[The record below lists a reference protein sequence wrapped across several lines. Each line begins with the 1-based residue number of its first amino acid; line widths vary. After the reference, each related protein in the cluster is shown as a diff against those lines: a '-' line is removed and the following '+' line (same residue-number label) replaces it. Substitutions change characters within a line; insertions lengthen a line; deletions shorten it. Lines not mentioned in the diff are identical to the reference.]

1 MHKRKIFTVGVLI
14 VLGAILTSAQRADA
28 MQLSGDTRLPATVPT
43 QQAQSFFAHCI
54 LSGGLTPGVAFH
66 ESDWWHDRL
75 SDVTYDFSPSPTNPP
90 MGFFSFSIARNGPFA
105 PGDEVVLYS
114 TQNASTVAAR
124 QITVTITAKDLE
136 VGDATFQRNCV
147 TTKTERG
154 PSAAREE
161 QMVREGGA
169 EFHAWCSRC
178 HGALGRGNGPFANT
192 LKAKPSDLTQLSA
205 RNNGLFPQDEI
216 RRLVDGR
223 RMPRA
228 HGTPEMPVWGAWFT
242 AQMSSADQDK
252 ANDPD
257 IQKRVDARIDR
268 IVAYLRALQ
277 DP

>member
-1 MHKRKIFTVGVLI
+1 MQHLKTIIITALMVLSA
-14 VLGAILTSAQRADA
+14 VLLQTHRANA
-28 MQLSGDTRLPATVPT
+28 MQVSGDTRLPATVPT
-43 QQAQSFFAHCI
+43 QQAASFFAHCI
-54 LSGGLTPGVAFH
+54 LSGSLTPGVAFH

-90 MGFFSFSIARNGPFA
+90 VGFFSFSIARTGPFA

-124 QITVTITAKDLE
+124 QITITITAKDLE
-136 VGDATFQRNCV
+136 MGDATFQRNCV
-147 TTKTERG
+147 TTKEKRG
-154 PSAAREE
+154 PSAARVE
-161 QMVREGGA
+161 QMVREGGG

-178 HGALGRGNGPFANT
+178 HGALGRGNGPFASK

-216 RRLVDGR
+216 RRIVDGR
-223 RMPRA
+223 EMPRA
-228 HGTPEMPVWGAWFT
+228 HGTPEMPIWGAWFT
-242 AQMSSADQDK
+242 SQLTSSNQSK
-252 ANDPD
+252 ASDPE
-257 IQKRVDARIDR
+257 IHKAVNERIDR